1 MALFCLQWRK
11 ERTKKMARTMPPTT
25 ARTATM
31 MVVVLAELLVLVSG
45 VNKPEVGDGEA
56 EECLVEEVE
65 GMVAGSEIE
74 TEESKEPR
82 QPRHSTSKGGIA
94 IKINREGKRAV
105 GTNERRWR
113 KKK

>member
-1 MALFCLQWRK
+1 
-11 ERTKKMARTMPPTT
+11 
-25 ARTATM
+25 M

-56 EECLVEEVE
+56 EECLVEVE
-65 GMVAGSEIE
+65 GMVAGNEIE